1 MIDPE
6 GFKVKMTKQELIEKE
21 KMEIEAIKNVLEQQ
35 GMDPEEI
42 ENYIGK
48 TYQVNQE
55 DIKVAIAIEALEI
68 DEDDLPQS
76 LRTENKR
83 TAGSLDTF

>member
-1 MIDPE
+1 MLDPE
-6 GFKVKMTKQELIEKE
+6 GFKVKMTKEELIEKE

-42 ENYIGK
+42 ELYIGK

-68 DEDDLPQS
+68 DEDDLP
-76 LRTENKR
+76 
-83 TAGSLDTF
+83 